1 MSVGRADGNVGV
13 ASRKRV
19 LSWPLLLGSVALG
32 ILLSVEEATMLKG
45 LAEHV
50 SKGLLYDDFWAY
62 WNAANSVA
70 AGQSPYEW
78 LVENQPGPEAFTSVY
93 VYPPLLAVLLA
104 PLTQVLD
111 YSTVRWAWLIF
122 SVLCLVLGAALVWR
136 TSGLRLRDRNPL
148 ILVSCLA
155 LLPSATWA
163 LVLGQLS
170 PQLLLVIAGISAAL
184 GARQPAMAG
193 TFLAFGAYL
202 KSFPVLLGGYL
213 LLRRQWRGCLAA
225 ITAGLLLVTLSL
237 LALGWEPHW
246 TYLTTVVPAQRL
258 WFGLPSEV
266 SITGFFTRLLVESPF
281 DDPFT
286 TPVVVAE
293 AAAQVAIAFSA
304 VALLVASSYAIWRA
318 RSDREGEAAA
328 YALAVVATML
338 VSPIS
343 GAYNLVIALLPL
355 AVAAAHV
362 QAAWP
367 RHQWWFFLAL
377 MLLSLPVFP
386 FDLWP
391 VPAYFPRVPGDLPPS
406 QMGWGNLLASGP
418 FFGLVVLW
426 GLLVRLCLEPRPL
439 PSSDGASR

>member
-70 AGQSPYEW
+70 AGQNPYEW
-78 LVENQPGPEAFTSVY
+78 LVETQPGPEAFASVY

-111 YSTVRWAWLIF
+111 YSTLRWAWLIF

-148 ILVSCLA
+148 ILLSCLA
-155 LLPSATWA
+155 LVPSATWA

-170 PQLLLVIAGISAAL
+170 PQLLLVIAGIFAAL
-184 GARQPAMAG
+184 GARQPALAG

-202 KSFPVLLGGYL
+202 
-213 LLRRQWRGCLAA
+213 LLRRQWRGFLAA
-225 ITAGLLLVTLSL
+225 VTAGLLLVALSL
-237 LALGWEPHW
+237 LVLGWEPHW
-246 TYLTTVVPAQRL
+246 TYLTRVVPAQRL

-266 SITGFFTRLLVESPF
+266 SIMGFFTRLLVESPF

-293 AAAQVAIAFSA
+293 AAAQVAIAFSV

-328 YALAVVATML
+328 YALAVVASML

-391 VPAYFPRVPGDLPPS
+391 VLAYFPPVSGDLPPS

-439 PSSDGASR
+439 PSSDG